1 MFYIRSNTS
10 SKKVIEKNVL
20 LEEGLKKVENSNED
34 ISLMYQLP
42 NGKGIKIM
50 LSCESNEYSLSIEG
64 YPSKKAKQIIS
75 TSSVLRKLYLDIKD
89 MKIEPGFT
97 GKIFIREKATDK
109 EVAVLSGDKNIQSV
123 IRDISM
129 PLCKIQERNIEIENN
144 IQEQEYV
151 IEEVLI
157 PPISSV
163 DDIPE
168 VKVENKERKSK
179 ARSGNDIKSENS
191 GKFTSYNISGTL
203 RSGSSVILS
212 SKIDDY
218 KLALAKYN
226 EAKENSC
233 GYYKEICLNGYRED
247 GSYSVRF
254 KKTFD
259 SEILSYDYISSF
271 IKDLGD
277 RIKLLSILE
286 KDAKSAMAIED
297 KRYNAAYHI
306 MEVCNMD
313 LDNPSFRENM
323 LKMKIAADKRRD
335 MKKSV
340 HLLSTINSLFS
351 VPDTLTESIETCIE
365 RINVQTEQGFKLYKD
380 KNVDDFVKEYEVSK
394 DAVNLGDIT
403 KNKLTVRPLEIEG
416 KMVVYE
422 KHYKKTM

>member
-10 SKKVIEKNVL
+10 SKKIIEKNVL
-20 LEEGLKKVENSNED
+20 LEEGLKKIEKSNED
-34 ISLMYQLP
+34 ISLMYKMP
-42 NGKGIKIM
+42 CGKGIKIM
-50 LSCESNEYSLSIEG
+50 LSRESNEYNLSIEG

-75 TSSVLRKLYLDIKD
+75 TSSVLKKLYLDIKD
-89 MKIEPGFT
+89 IEIAPGFT
-97 GKIFIREKATDK
+97 GKIYIREKVSGK
-109 EVAVLSGDKNIQSV
+109 EVAVLSGSKNIQSV
-123 IRDISM
+123 IRDISI
-129 PLCKIQERNIEIENN
+129 PLYEIQERNLKVENN
-144 IQEQEYV
+144 IQEQECV
-151 IEEVLI
+151 MEEALI
-157 PPISSV
+157 PAISSV
-163 DDIPE
+163 NDIPA
-168 VKVENKERKSK
+168 VKAENKEEKST

-218 KLALAKYN
+218 KLALVKYN

-271 IKDLGD
+271 VKDLGE

-306 MEVCNMD
+306 MEVCDMD
-313 LDNPSFRENM
+313 LEDPSFRENM

-340 HLLSTINSLFS
+340 HLLNTINSLFS

-365 RINVQTEQGFKLYKD
+365 RINVQTEQGFKLYKE
-380 KNVDDFVKEYEVSK
+380 KNVDDFVKEYEVSQE
-394 DAVNLGDIT
+394 AVNLGDIS

-422 KHYKKTM
+422 KHYKKSV